1 MTGAMTSDQAIPED
15 RERARSLKRK
25 VLAGAA
31 RLENAGAL
39 DGGRQTNRPENFHT
53 PEEMAHENT
62 DDDV

>member
-1 MTGAMTSDQAIPED
+1 MTGAMTSDQAILED

-39 DGGRQTNRPENFHT
+39 DGGRQTDRPETFRT
-53 PEEMAHENT
+53 PE
-62 DDDV
+62 

>member
-1 MTGAMTSDQAIPED
+1 MTGAMTSDQAILED

-25 VLAGAA
+25 VLAGC
-31 RLENAGAL
+31 
-39 DGGRQTNRPENFHT
+39 T